1 MTPNDELNMSKSD
14 SCQGSKPENTNK
26 YNPNNR
32 EFIGYKS
39 DILKKDSRDNRDN
52 RDYRAN
58 RDTRVSRDNRD
69 NRDTRDNRDN
79 RDNRSKGND

>member
-26 YNPNNR
+26 YNPKDR

-52 RDYRAN
+52 RDYRDN
-58 RDTRVSRDNRD
+58 RDTRVTRDNKD
-69 NRDTRDNRDN
+69 YRDTRDNRDN

>member
-52 RDYRAN
+52 RDYRDN
-58 RDTRVSRDNRD
+58 RDTRVTRDNKD
-69 NRDTRDNRDN
+69 YRDTRDNRDN

>member
-52 RDYRAN
+52 RDYRDN

>member
-1 MTPNDELNMSKSD
+1 MTPNNDELNMSKSD

-39 DILKKDSRDNRDN
+39 DILHK
-52 RDYRAN
+52 
-58 RDTRVSRDNRD
+58 
-69 NRDTRDNRDN
+69 
-79 RDNRSKGND
+79 